1 VIARLEELSDV
12 SPRTHT
18 RFLFIIGIFRGLLA
32 RARSGFLCFCAKSAR
47 QLSWWASR
55 APFFRCVGWIALTR
69 GSARAPPPRSS
80 LRTSHDV
87 PKQARERGA
96 DAANGVAAAGAS
108 RVAREAR
115 SSTDEMCLARGFL
128 KTESLEPS
136 TRGDREGRRAAAREK
151 SRAGSPP
158 APRAR
163 RAAHPPEALVAGAG
177 LLVAPHAPRASRG
190 CSLAVV
196 VSARKPSLPRS
207 RRVARGSACGA
218 RPKHENDFCFLTK
231 NRLDDHLASA
241 DVSSPQKQNQKRPQ
255 NLRVNSARRRRR
267 SASCRAPWM
276 RCTWRTATYALS
288 SMPPRPGKS

>member
-1 VIARLEELSDV
+1 VRV
-12 SPRTHT
+12 
-18 RFLFIIGIFRGLLA
+18 RG
-32 RARSGFLCFCAKSAR
+32 FFVFVAKSAR

-136 TRGDREGRRAAAREK
+136 TRGRSRGSSRRGAREV
-151 SRAGSPP
+151 RAGSPP

-218 RPKHENDFCFLTK
+218 RPKHENDFCYEK
-231 NRLDDHLASA
+231 PSR
-241 DVSSPQKQNQKRPQ
+241 
-255 NLRVNSARRRRR
+255 
-267 SASCRAPWM
+267 
-276 RCTWRTATYALS
+276 
-288 SMPPRPGKS
+288 

>member
-108 RVAREAR
+108 RVAREAKLHR
-115 SSTDEMCLARGFL
+115 RDVPRAWFFENRVARTVDKGAIARVVA
-128 KTESLEPS
+128 P
-136 TRGDREGRRAAAREK
+136 RRARSAR
-151 SRAGSPP
+151 RSPP